1 MRYGVLGPLQV
12 SGDERLIE
20 IAGRKQ
26 RALLAMLLLHANEV
40 VSTDRLIDALWGEVP
55 PGSAGNGLQ
64 VYVSHLR
71 KLLGRERLRTQP
83 PGYVL
88 VVAEGELDLDGFRR
102 LAAAGRFHD
111 ALSLWRGRPL
121 ADFAFERFAQAEIAR
136 LEEERLVCL
145 EERIEADLGVGRHAG
160 LVGELDALVGE
171 HPLRERLRGQLML
184 ALYRSERQAE
194 ALEAYQAARS
204 ALVEGLGIEPSRQLR
219 ELHQAILRQDRALE
233 LSRGELPGTKLASD
247 EARSSYVGRERE
259 LAMLAAGLDDAL
271 AGRGR
276 LFLMSGEPGIGK
288 SRLADELVARARA
301 RGAEVLFGRCWEAGG
316 APAYW
321 PWAQALRVHI
331 RETERQVLGEEAGS
345 GAAELAH
352 LLPELREIL
361 PGLPERDSPD
371 SEGARFRL
379 FDATVEFLRRASA
392 RRALVLVLDD
402 LHAADTPS
410 LLLLQFLARE
420 LGSSRLLVLGA
431 FRDVD
436 PVPNPALGAMLGAVT
451 REPVTRRLP
460 LAGLSAPDVAR
471 YVEQSASEIAS
482 PELIAALY
490 EETEGNPLFL
500 GETVRLLLLEGI
512 QPGPGGA
519 RRAIPPS
526 IRDVIERRLAHLSEE
541 CNHLLVRASVLG
553 RDFALDT
560 LARVAGSANEEALLE
575 TLDEAMAARIIA
587 DMPGSTD
594 RLRFT
599 HVLIRDTL
607 YEGLTSARRVL
618 LHRQSGEALEA
629 LYGHEPGP
637 HLAEL
642 AHHAIAGGDLERGSR
657 YARAAGDRALTLSA
671 YEEAVRLYETALDR
685 LELEGVSKEWA
696 RCTLLLA
703 RGEAE
708 TRAGDTPSAQE
719 TFLAAAAIARQ
730 LGLTTELARAAAG
743 YGGRIVWARAGDDYR
758 LVPLLE
764 EALAA
769 LAGEDAELRARLLAR
784 LAGALR
790 DEHSRDRRDALSR
803 EAVELARR
811 HGSAAVLSYAL
822 VGRAHAIVAP
832 DTVLECLALGTE
844 LREVAL
850 QSGDREQVVAAH
862 MLRNLAH
869 LLVGDVAE
877 GQIELA
883 AATSVA
889 VALRQPAQLWQVRA
903 CEAQLAL
910 AAGRLDEADGLITQ
924 AFELGE
930 RALPEVAIPIYLL
943 QRYTLCD
950 FRAHLEEIE
959 HEIRDLVV
967 TYPARPVFRCVLAH
981 LLGRLGRLSEAQ
993 LALNDLAGADFSA
1006 LPFDQEWLY
1015 GTSLLAETFV
1025 LLGDAGACSLLYELL
1040 LPWAAFNAVDVAEG
1054 FRGSVARYLGLL
1066 ATATGRLD
1074 DAQRHFEDALAR
1086 NQQMLARPWLAYT
1099 QSDYAQMLLTRDL
1112 AGDAER
1118 AENLLERALAT
1129 ALELGIQTLPGAS

>member
-20 IAGRKQ
+20 ISGRKP

-40 VSTDRLIDALWGEVP
+40 VSTDRLIDALWGEAP
-55 PGSAGNGLQ
+55 PASAAKGLQ
-64 VYVSHLR
+64 VYVSRLR
-71 KLLGRERLRTQP
+71 KLLGPERLGTQP

-88 VVAEGELDLDGFRR
+88 AVAEGELDLDGFRR
-102 LAAAGRFHD
+102 LAAAGKFHE

-121 ADFAFERFAQAEIAR
+121 ADFAFERFAQADIAR
-136 LEEERLVCL
+136 LNEERLVCL
-145 EERIEADLGVGRHAG
+145 EERIEADLSAGRHAG

-171 HPLRERLRGQLML
+171 YPLRERVRGELML
-184 ALYRSERQAE
+184 ALYRSGRQAE
-194 ALEAYQAARS
+194 ALEAYQVARS
-204 ALVEGLGIEPSRQLR
+204 ALVEELGIEPSPRLR
-219 ELHQAILRQDRALE
+219 ELHQAILCQDRALE
-233 LSRGELPGTKLASD
+233 LSRGELPNVKLARD
-247 EARSSYVGRERE
+247 EARSAFVGRERE
-259 LAMLAAGLDDAL
+259 LALLTRGLDDAL

-276 LFLMSGEPGIGK
+276 IFLLSGEPGIGK
-288 SRLADELVARARA
+288 SRLADELAARARA
-301 RGAEVLFGRCWEAGG
+301 RGAEVRFGRCWEAGG

-321 PWAQALRVHI
+321 PWTQALRVHI
-331 RETERQVLGEEAGS
+331 RETEPQVLREEAGS
-345 GAAELAH
+345 GAAELAQ

-361 PGLPERDSPD
+361 PGLPERDSLA

-392 RRALVLVLDD
+392 RRPLVLVLDD

-410 LLLLQFLARE
+410 LLLLQFLAQE

-431 FRDVD
+431 FRDAD
-436 PVPNPALGAMLGAVT
+436 PVPGRALGAMLAEVT
-451 REPVTRRLP
+451 REPVTRRVP
-460 LAGLSAPDVAR
+460 LASLSALDVAR

-490 EETEGNPLFL
+490 DETEGNPLFL

-512 QPGPGGA
+512 HPGPGGA

-526 IRDVIERRLAHLSEE
+526 VRDVIERRLGHLSEE

-560 LARVAGSANEEALLE
+560 LARVVGGANEEALLE
-575 TLDEAMAARIIA
+575 MLDEAMAARILA
-587 DMPGSTD
+587 DMPGSAD

-607 YEGLTSARRVL
+607 YEGLTSARRAL
-618 LHRQSGEALEA
+618 LHRLSAEGLEA
-629 LYGHEPGP
+629 LYGHDRGP

-642 AHHAIAGGDLERGSR
+642 AYHAVAGGDLERASR
-657 YARAAGDRALTLSA
+657 YAWQAGERALTLSA
-671 YEEAVRLYETALDR
+671 YEEAARLFQTALDS
-685 LELEGVSKEWA
+685 LEVGGGSTERT
-696 RCTLLLA
+696 RCKLLLA

-719 TFLAAAAIARQ
+719 TFVLAAGIARQ

-743 YGGRIVWARAGDDYR
+743 YGGRIVWARASEDHR

-769 LAGEDAELRARLLAR
+769 LAGEDAELRARLLTR

-811 HGSAAVLSYAL
+811 HGSPAVLSYAL

-862 MLRNLAH
+862 MLCNLAH
-869 LLVGDVAE
+869 LLAGDVAE
-877 GQIELA
+877 GQIEVA

-889 VALRQPAQLWQVRA
+889 LALRQPAQLWLVRA
-903 CEAQLAL
+903 SEAMLAL

-930 RALPEVAIPIYLL
+930 RALPEVAIPHYLL

-950 FRAHLEEIE
+950 FRARLEEIE
-959 HEIRDLVV
+959 HEIRELVV
-967 TYPARPVFRCVLAH
+967 AYPARPVFRCVLAH
-981 LLGRLGRLSEAQ
+981 LLGRLGRRSEAQ
-993 LALNDLAGADFSA
+993 RALDDLAGANFSA

-1015 GTSLLAETFV
+1015 GTSLLAETSV
-1025 LLGDAGACSLLYELL
+1025 RLGDAGACSHLYQLL

-1086 NQQMLARPWLAYT
+1086 NEQMFARPWLAYT

-1129 ALELGIQTLPGAS
+1129 ALELGIPTLSGAS